1 VADEIRIAVCAFQL
15 EVPVVG
21 FQPRI
26 EQFRHGDAPVTQDQR
41 AWRLL
46 ATVAGV
52 ALDANAEEAFIR
64 QVRSPYD
71 LQAQNR
77 DLGCSS
83 SISCHFVFS
92 SSSWSTRPDST
103 RSCTFLGS
111 GRRRGSLRSLGANSV
126 PADRDRPAAYAS
138 GPSRGS
144 ARSGYRE
151 DDTEASRS
159 ATLTRFQSHTCSPSR
174 L

>member
-64 QVRSPYD
+64 
-71 LQAQNR
+71 
-77 DLGCSS
+77 
-83 SISCHFVFS
+83 
-92 SSSWSTRPDST
+92 
-103 RSCTFLGS
+103 
-111 GRRRGSLRSLGANSV
+111 
-126 PADRDRPAAYAS
+126 
-138 GPSRGS
+138 
-144 ARSGYRE
+144 
-151 DDTEASRS
+151 
-159 ATLTRFQSHTCSPSR
+159 
-174 L
+174 